1 MVYIEY
7 SLSCEK
13 VKFLHL
19 TRLGFYSFRHV
30 SFMHV
35 KNKTSKY
42 MTQLIVNFIFLI
54 KETNHISAKLSEGL
68 YQTNRSLVHKE
79 QGKTINRLNRLQ
91 LSHFPKTINVCK
103 RLHLLP
109 TVSGSFFH
117 CCMLIR
123 ILLFT

>member
-42 MTQLIVNFIFLI
+42 MTQLIVNFIFLN

-68 YQTNRSLVHKE
+68 TKPTGVWFTKSKE
-79 QGKTINRLNRLQ
+79 KPSTD
-91 LSHFPKTINVCK
+91 
-103 RLHLLP
+103 
-109 TVSGSFFH
+109 
-117 CCMLIR
+117 
-123 ILLFT
+123 

>member
-19 TRLGFYSFRHV
+19 TRLGFYSFGHV

-42 MTQLIVNFIFLI
+42 N

-68 YQTNRSLVHKE
+68 TKPTGVWFTKSKE
-79 QGKTINRLNRLQ
+79 KPSTD
-91 LSHFPKTINVCK
+91 
-103 RLHLLP
+103 
-109 TVSGSFFH
+109 
-117 CCMLIR
+117 
-123 ILLFT
+123 